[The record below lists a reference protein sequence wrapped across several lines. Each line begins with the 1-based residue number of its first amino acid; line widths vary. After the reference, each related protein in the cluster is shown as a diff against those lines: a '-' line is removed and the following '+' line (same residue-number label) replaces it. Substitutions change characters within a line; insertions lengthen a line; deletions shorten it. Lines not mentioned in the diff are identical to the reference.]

1 MRGVD
6 QGELGRYLR
15 TRRERVRPAEVG
27 LPTAG
32 VRRTPGLR
40 REELATLAGVSVDY
54 YIRLER
60 GKETNPSPAV
70 LQRLAAALRLTEA
83 ETAHLEALAARTAG
97 HRSPRRRPASR
108 TVRPSARLLLETVRP
123 NPAFVVN
130 HINDL
135 LEANPGGLA
144 LFPGLLDFPP
154 AQRNLI
160 RYHFLHPAARTLWV
174 DWENLVAGSVAHLRA
189 MAGSDPDDPALSA
202 LVGELIVKSPEFA
215 RLWNRYDVRPRSA
228 GSKAYNHPT
237 IGRVCLEY
245 ESLPL
250 ADSDGQRVVIYLA
263 EPGTPDH
270 DAMVLLDMSAQ
281 TAFSQ
286 PH

>member
-1 MRGVD
+1 MD